1 MIGRILV
8 ALIVCAV
15 IVFAILWA
23 MSGGL
28 TKALDYARTIS
39 NPIDLLI
46 GGNATGTPFTLPGQP
61 DYLSGPDLGIADSN
75 YENAVYDTNLGLNDQ
90 TSVSQNPATYGNTS
104 PKSGSVHLTSGAVGS
119 SAADEYF
126 IIDADPTLTAP
137 VSLSGWSVQ
146 SAYSGARFPIPPA
159 APLFAQG
166 VVNAV
171 KPVSLDPGAS
181 AIVSSG
187 VPPTG
192 VSFRE
197 NSCVGY
203 LAQFQS
209 FTPPIQARCPSAA
222 DMIPDTPQNRQA
234 LGDSCFQFIDALPS
248 CTFPRQ
254 APAGVSA
261 ACMNAVTDALSYNS
275 CVNRH
280 QLDSDFYGST
290 WRLYLGSAQPLWRT
304 HDIIRLLDE
313 RGQVVDVLT
322 F

>member
-8 ALIVCAV
+8 ALIVCALL
-15 IVFAILWA
+15 VFAVLWA

-28 TKALDYARTIS
+28 TQALAYARTIS
-39 NPIDLLI
+39 NPIDLLV
-46 GGNATGTPFTLPGQP
+46 GGEATGTPFTLPGQP

-75 YENAVYDTNLGLNDQ
+75 YENAVYDTNLGLGDQ
-90 TSVSQNPATYGNTS
+90 APVSQNPATYGNTS
-104 PKSGSVHLTSGAVGS
+104 PHSGSVHLSVGAGGG
-119 SAADEYF
+119 SAAQEYF
-126 IIDADPTLTAP
+126 TIDADPTLTAP
-137 VSLSGWSVQ
+137 ISLSGWSVQ
-146 SAYSGARFPIPPA
+146 SAYTGARFAIPPA

-171 KPVSLDPGAS
+171 KPVSLDPGGS

-203 LAQFQS
+203 LAQFQQ
-209 FTPPIQARCPSAA
+209 FAPPLQARCPSAVE
-222 DMIPDTPQNRQA
+222 MIPDTPENRQA
-234 LGDSCFQFIDALPS
+234 LGDSCFDFIDSLPS
-248 CTFPRQ
+248 CTFPKQ
-254 APAGVSA
+254 APSGVTA
-261 ACMNAVTDALSYNS
+261 ACANAVADVLSYNS

-280 QLDSDFYGST
+280 QLDPDFYGST
-290 WRLYLGSAQPLWRT
+290 WRLYLGSAQPLWRA